1 MAKTALGV
9 FKGFDLPFAAPY
21 CYRMVEGEETGPAA
35 AGELLPL
42 VYDEL
47 KRLAAHR
54 MAQESPGQTLQA
66 TALVHEAY
74 LRLTHTGE
82 DPRWKNKAHF
92 FGAAAEA
99 MRRILIDRARKRN
112 RFKRGGEMK
121 RTIFDQSQIE
131 APAGDAELLAI
142 DEALGR
148 FAKVDSAGAELVKLR
163 YFVGL
168 TLQEIAE
175 ATGVSLRTVK
185 RQWTYARVWLKKEL
199 RDFEAP

>member
-1 MAKTALGV
+1 MG
-9 FKGFDLPFAAPY
+9 KGD
-21 CYRMVEGEETGPAA
+21 GSSAA
-35 AGELLPL
+35 AEMLPL

-54 MAQESPGQTLQA
+54 MAQEQPGQTLQA

-74 LRLTHTGE
+74 LRLAHP
-82 DPRWKNKAHF
+82 DKDSRWENKAHF

-99 MRRILIDRARKRN
+99 MRRIMIDRARMRN
-112 RFKRGGEMK
+112 RIKRGGEMK

-142 DEALGR
+142 DDAMER
-148 FAKVDSAGAELVKLR
+148 FAKVDSEGAELVKMR

-185 RQWTYARVWLKKEL
+185 RQWTYARAWLKKEL
-199 RDFEAP
+199 RDFEPP